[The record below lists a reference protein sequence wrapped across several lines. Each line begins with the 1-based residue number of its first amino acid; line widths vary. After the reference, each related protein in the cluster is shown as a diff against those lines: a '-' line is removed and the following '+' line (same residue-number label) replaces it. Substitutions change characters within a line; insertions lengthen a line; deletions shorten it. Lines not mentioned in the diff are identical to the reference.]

1 MFEQLLAVHT
11 TVCGGRTHEHELG
24 SKNRVRLSERYVN
37 EELVAG
43 GRQSREEERRRTEE
57 SKANMED

>member
-1 MFEQLLAVHT
+1 M
-11 TVCGGRTHEHELG
+11 CGGRTHEHELG
-24 SKNRVRLSERYVN
+24 SKNQVRLSERYVN
-37 EELVAG
+37 EELFAG

>member
-1 MFEQLLAVHT
+1 MFEQLFVVLT
-11 TVCGGRTHEHELG
+11 TVCGERTNEHELG
-24 SKNRVRLSERYVN
+24 SKNQARLSERYVN

-43 GRQSREEERRRTEE
+43 GRQSREEERRRAEE